1 MSEPEKTH
9 LHAAVADLETVRGAK
24 PSDFDGHTEFHRLSP
39 RQRLAWL
46 DEAVAFITAAK
57 STKRAPVAPTAHHD
71 K

>member
-1 MSEPEKTH
+1 MSEPLNTTASST
-9 LHAAVADLETVRGAK
+9 LADLETVRRAK

-57 STKRAPVAPTAHHD
+57 NTKRAPVAPSVHHD

>member
-1 MSEPEKTH
+1 MSEPANTT
-9 LHAAVADLETVRGAK
+9 AFATPADLEAVRRSK

-57 STKRAPVAPTAHHD
+57 SANRALVARTAHHG